1 MSRDRPLASAVSR
14 AHHVGMQPGQ
24 HRGKEAHPARIEAQG
39 VSGDGPLRVALV
51 LPYYDPTQGDDPA
64 TVLER
69 QPTLSGIA
77 EATADR
83 GLAVGAFQL
92 FPHNARL
99 QRGSAEYRFVASPVG
114 VRIAARWMHR
124 ACPRYQP
131 PYYEPALALLR
142 QVEPWQPDVLHAFGL
157 TLDLNLLLV
166 SQLARRRRKPL
177 VVHYHGGLPDADRLT
192 TSFRRRSLAAT
203 SRVLFTA
210 REQAEPWLRSGL
222 LSDARKVVEVMET
235 STHLR
240 PLPQAAARASTGM
253 HGDPACLMVGRLQA
267 IKDPLTALTGFA
279 MVAERRPGARLYLVA
294 QDDELRP
301 QLEAI
306 VGAVPGLAG
315 RVRFLGHVP
324 HTAMA
329 AVYTSADFLLQASRR
344 EWSGLAVLEAMACG
358 CIPVLSDIPPFRR
371 MTAGGRYGRLFPPGD
386 AAALARH
393 VLAIP
398 DHQRVVLSCE
408 VRGHFQRALSFSA
421 LARDLEAVYREVL
434 LAP

>member
-1 MSRDRPLASAVSR
+1 MSRNGPLAPPAPR
-14 AHHVGMQPGQ
+14 AHHVGMKQGEFSSS
-24 HRGKEAHPARIEAQG
+24 EAHSLRIEARS
-39 VSGDGPLRVALV
+39 VSGAGPLRVALV
-51 LPYYDPTQGDDPA
+51 LPYYDPARSDDPA
-64 TVLER
+64 TMLER

-77 EATADR
+77 EAAANR
-83 GLAVGAFQL
+83 GLTVGAFQL
-92 FPHNARL
+92 FRHDARL
-99 QRGSAEYRFVASPVG
+99 QRGRAEFRFVASPAG
-114 VRIAARWMHR
+114 VQIAARWMHR
-124 ACPRYQP
+124 AFPRYQP

-192 TSFRRRSLAAT
+192 TSLRRRSLAAT
-203 SRVLFTA
+203 SRVLFTS

-222 LSDARKVVEVMET
+222 LTDARKVVEVMET

-267 IKDPLTALTGFA
+267 SKDPLTALTGFA
-279 MVAERRPGARLYLVA
+279 LVAEQRPAARLVVVTQ
-294 QDDELRP
+294 QDDLRP
-301 QLEAI
+301 QLEAV

-315 RVRFLGHVP
+315 RVRFVGHVP
-324 HTAMA
+324 HAAMA
-329 AVYTSADFLLQASRR
+329 AVYTSADFLLHASRR

-371 MTAGGRYGRLFPPGD
+371 MTADGRYGRLFPPGD
-386 AAALARH
+386 AAALARN

-421 LARDLEAVYREVL
+421 LARDLEEVYREVL
-434 LAP
+434 VAP